1 MGEIKESNKR
11 KIIKR
16 KRIIKKCVLYK
27 MIVTRYSLDC
37 LSNQWKS
44 KIYVIFIKMYD
55 IVK

>member
-1 MGEIKESNKR
+1 MGEMKESNKR

-37 LSNQWKS
+37 LTKKKKS